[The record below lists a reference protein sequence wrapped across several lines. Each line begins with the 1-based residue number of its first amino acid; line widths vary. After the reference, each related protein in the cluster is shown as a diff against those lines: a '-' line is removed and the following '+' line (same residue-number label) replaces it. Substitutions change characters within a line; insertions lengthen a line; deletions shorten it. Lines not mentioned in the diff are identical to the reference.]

1 MKFILLGLLFVSLN
15 LQAQTVT
22 VKTTENFI
30 YDAIKLTTIK
40 NYDGAKP
47 LNFREFSFFVQD
59 GQPFIAVLSEGGK
72 TAYPVELNKNYAVYH
87 SPNGHNTYLSEEKEF
102 SSKNYILDYSISFNP
117 EIQFYYILTIIKYE
131 FIL

>member
-1 MKFILLGLLFVSLN
+1 MKFLLLGLLFVSLN
-15 LQAQTVT
+15 LQAQVVT

-72 TAYPVELNKNYAVYH
+72 TAYPVELNKNYVIFHYLNH
-87 SPNGHNTYLSEEKEF
+87 YNTYLCEEKEF
-102 SSKNYILDYSISFNP
+102 VGTDVIFDYGISFNP
-117 EIQFYYILTIIKYE
+117 PSQYFYILKIINYE